1 MSPEELKGAKR
12 WGEHSAKSLRVF
24 VDKAAKFPENTAQLE
39 EKQAEKKKKRSGQ
52 RTPYLGLQGGT
63 FKKPVDKK
71 A

>member
-39 EKQAEKKKKRSGQ
+39 EKQAGKKKKKIRSEDTLP
-52 RTPYLGLQGGT
+52 RTARRH
-63 FKKPVDKK
+63 F
-71 A
+71 